1 MAPSAAMA
9 GTSGLSAYLQARA
22 ADADGRVD
30 VAVAAYAQALAADPA
45 DPVLAIRA
53 YREGIEAG
61 DMALVDRAAR
71 VLNAAGVAPADAAL
85 FPLAEAA
92 RKGNASAASAA
103 VATLAKGPLVVLAP
117 SLYGWIAHAEG
128 QDPTPALATAAR
140 DPVANRFAAETRAL
154 LANATRKQAL
164 AIGVSRLLGRLAGD
178 LVGGEPSPL
187 SVALAQAA
195 LLADPGFDRN
205 RVVLAAGLARNAIV
219 DRALAVLDGV
229 DPKGAF
235 ADAAMNQRIDI
246 LLNADR
252 EPEALALASARAE
265 AKTAAVAD
273 WQRYADL
280 LVTTNDPVAAARWYG
295 KVVAANDATW
305 SAWLQYGGALDQAG
319 RWPEA
324 RVALARAVA
333 QAPTEPLALNY
344 LGFAQI
350 EHGDDIAAST
360 GMLERAT
367 RLDPQNASITDSLGW
382 AYHLSGRTPRAL
394 PLLERAAQAEPTS
407 MEISDHL
414 GDAYWTVGRRYEA
427 RYAWRAASLTAEA
440 KDMPRIADKIAN
452 GLPGAARR

>member
-1 MAPSAAMA
+1 MAANPRRCPSRWRRRPC
-9 GTSGLSAYLQARA
+9 S
-22 ADADGRVD
+22 
-30 VAVAAYAQALAADPA
+30 PI
-45 DPVLAIRA
+45 PVSI
-53 YREGIEAG
+53 
-61 DMALVDRAAR
+61 
-71 VLNAAGVAPADAAL
+71 
-85 FPLAEAA
+85 
-92 RKGNASAASAA
+92 
-103 VATLAKGPLVVLAP
+103 
-117 SLYGWIAHAEG
+117 
-128 QDPTPALATAAR
+128 ATA
-140 DPVANRFAAETRAL
+140 
-154 LANATRKQAL
+154 
-164 AIGVSRLLGRLAGD
+164 S
-178 LVGGEPSPL
+178 S
-187 SVALAQAA
+187 
-195 LLADPGFDRN
+195 
-205 RVVLAAGLARNAIV
+205 LAAGLARNAIV

-360 GMLERAT
+360 GMLERAS